1 MKAAL
6 LLMTYKN
13 RMGIILQPRMLFD
26 LSNLISLTVNLDSLV
41 TPFVKEEIDR
51 IIKLLPTDKAPGP
64 DGFNGMFMKKC

>member
-1 MKAAL
+1 
-6 LLMTYKN
+6 MTYEN

>member
-1 MKAAL
+1 
-6 LLMTYKN
+6 MTYKN
-13 RMGIILQPRMLFD
+13 RMGIILQPIMLFD